1 MHVGAKFKNELKSA
15 HPAQFQSF
23 TVSDVKLRGS
33 MHAAFVVVGAL
44 LQLHACESYTLSESC
59 QLPKSLG
66 GEGPLP
72 SAFGARSV
80 PSTRAC
86 DRRRLL
92 PRVFHGHRIDRPWLP
107 TNIADTRLDGHN
119 GEVQL
124 DHVHAVHRR
133 ALL

>member
-1 MHVGAKFKNELKSA
+1 MQLKNKNQTRDKSPKVQLLNRIGVAKL
-15 HPAQFQSF
+15 
-23 TVSDVKLRGS
+23 LRES
-33 MHAAFVVVGAL
+33 MRAAFVVGAL